1 MSVIVLKNTAAEG
14 PGTMGEFLRDNSV
27 PVKVVELEKGEA
39 PPSLDRYDTM
49 VVMGGPMA
57 VYEMQS
63 HHHLVT
69 ASRLIREGL
78 NREMKVLGVCLGAQL
93 IAHCLGA
100 RVYKGEVEESGWHH
114 IELTGDGI
122 KDPLMRKLALH
133 PAVGDFWKKFKV
145 LHWHGDTFD
154 LPMGAVRLA
163 RSDLY
168 ENQAFRYGD
177 RVYAFQFHI
186 EVTAKMVRQWFGGHP
201 ESQRIAEETGLFYDE
216 YLGRATNFYKA
227 FFPAKKTRGG
237 GKKAR

>member
-1 MSVIVLKNTAAEG
+1 MSVIVLKNTEAEG
-14 PGTMGEFLRDNSV
+14 PGTIGEFLRDNSV
-27 PVKVVELEKGEA
+27 PMRVVELEKGEA

-57 VYEMQS
+57 VYEMQR

-78 NREMKVLGVCLGAQL
+78 NREMKVLGICLGAQL
-93 IAHCLGA
+93 MAHCLGA
-100 RVYKGEVEESGWHH
+100 RVYKGQVEESGWHH
-114 IELTGDGI
+114 IELTADGI
-122 KDPLMRKLALH
+122 KDPLMRKLAVH
-133 PAVGDFWKKFKV
+133 PAVGDFWKKFNV

-154 LPMGAVRLA
+154 LPMGALRLA

-177 RVYAFQFHI
+177 SAYAFQFHM
-186 EVTAKMVRQWFGGHP
+186 EVTVEMVRQWFSGHP
-201 ESQRIAEETGLFYDE
+201 ERQRINEETELFYEE
-216 YLGRATNFYKA
+216 YLGRAKNFYKA

-237 GKKAR
+237 GKKVR